1 MKIKQLFKKDIARE
15 IKGVIKVGQEAENDV
30 RQELDEYVVTDE
42 LQAHFVYFFKQY
54 LKSLNVP
61 TDQMGVWISG
71 FFGSGKSHF
80 LKILS
85 YLLDSNLEVDG
96 KKAVEFFREKI
107 QDQALLD
114 QMQQVADAPSDIIL
128 FNTPSKS
135 EDDNGDSKLSIVKV
149 FNKVFNEKL
158 GYSASIPWVAQ
169 MEEILDQNGQYKS
182 FKQVFQAKSEL
193 AWEDAREEIY
203 YNEDMIVE
211 TLVEVANM
219 SEESARRWIDN
230 GEESYEISVDSFA
243 KRIKKY
249 VDKQPADYHLVF
261 LADEMGQFVSD
272 DVHRM
277 LDLQT
282 IVEDLG
288 KYTLGKVWVIVTS
301 QQDIDELEKDIH
313 SSQDFS
319 KIQGRFNTRLSLSS
333 ANADEV
339 IKKRLLEKNDSGKD
353 AVQLLYTSEVKASLR
368 NKINFS
374 DGTISLK

>member
-374 DGTISLK
+374 DGKI